1 MVRLTVSATYP
12 RMVFTVFQLQSPF
25 RSFFKEMSSL
35 LNNESLALKG
45 RNMWLMVCRSV
56 CRTLQRFGSCVKE
69 MKWSMNMPTYCKG
82 SPVVDRD
89 GSNTSGGSTKAQGI
103 FSWMDASVV
112 GNGTAVAMLSR

>member
-1 MVRLTVSATYP
+1 MRLAVSTTHP
-12 RMVFTVFQLQSPF
+12 RMVFTVSQLQSPF
-25 RSFFKEMSSL
+25 HSFFRETGL
-35 LNNESLALKG
+35 HLKADCSMFKG
-45 RNMWLMVCRSV
+45 QKIWSMVCRSV
-56 CRTLQRFGSCVKE
+56 RRTLQRFGSCVKE